1 VRQNFPFQNQPPDPI
16 SKGFYL
22 FFPFPKIKVES
33 SKIEGSKPINGLIPE
48 NHEHRNG
55 DFTGDYLPKWVT
67 PNLSLFV
74 LVLFTTYTL

>member
-33 SKIEGSKPINGLIPE
+33 SKIEGSKPINRLIPE
-48 NHEHRNG
+48 NHEHIC
-55 DFTGDYLPKWVT
+55 DKQI
-67 PNLSLFV
+67 SLHV
-74 LVLFTTYTL
+74 PAW